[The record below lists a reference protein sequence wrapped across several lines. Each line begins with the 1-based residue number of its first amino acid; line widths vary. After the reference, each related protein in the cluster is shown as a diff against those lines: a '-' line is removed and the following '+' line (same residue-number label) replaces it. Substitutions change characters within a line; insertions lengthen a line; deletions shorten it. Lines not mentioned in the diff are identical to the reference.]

1 MQPFRDIVPVTQN
14 GFPNVINPN
23 TNSDSPLNPPIPKY
37 NNFRGNMAITTDMY
51 VGQHGRHNPTSTQF
65 GHTLQYHPNS
75 IPQGLHSLQSSANC
89 QISFNGFVPSSRV
102 VDIWASN
109 FHEGMRMVRRLA
121 KSARY
126 VAVDTEFPG
135 VVAKVFGEYVNT
147 FDQAYHNIK
156 VNIDMLRPIQ
166 IGFSFFGERG
176 QCVDSVATVQ
186 FNLKWNVDNET
197 HAADSIQL
205 LQDCGI
211 DFYKLKRDGIEQQDF
226 AEAFIGSGLALN
238 DQITWIG
245 FHRQVLVFIFTYMMK
260 ICTDWL
266 QMPEHVSQYQAMLH
280 MFFPRIVDLKSVMAE
295 HKFSKGGLQELADAL
310 HVQRVGFKHQAGS
323 DSMLTGETFFR
334 FLDEHSAG
342 KLNPRFV
349 NLVYGLNFCP
359 NGSTNSILPMNGSP
373 LESAPSGGMYSPNT
387 SCSQHKGT
395 HSADH
400 SGRNSPE
407 GSLSG
412 HRSS

>member
-14 GFPNVINPN
+14 GFPSVISPN
-23 TNSDSPLNPPIPKY
+23 TNSDSPLNPAVPKY

-51 VGQHGRHNPTSTQF
+51 ITQHGRHNPTSTQF
-65 GHTLQYHPNS
+65 GHALQYHPNS
-75 IPQGLHSLQSSANC
+75 LPQGLHNLPNSTNC
-89 QISFNGFVPSSRV
+89 QVSFNGFVPSSRV
-102 VDIWASN
+102 LDIWANN

-121 KSARY
+121 KCARY

-245 FHRQVLVFIFTYMMK
+245 FHSAYDFAYMMK

-280 MFFPRIVDLKSVMAE
+280 MFFPRIVDLKSVMSE

-310 HVQRVGFKHQAGS
+310 HVQRVGYKHQAGS

-373 LESAPSGGMYSPNT
+373 LESAPLGGMYSPST
-387 SCSQHKGT
+387 SGSQHKET

-412 HRSS
+412 HKSS